1 MLPEISQ
8 ATFNVLIGAAIAI
21 ASTGI
26 YNWNQRRIQRN
37 NLRRA
42 LILEIV
48 LASVSIQTII
58 NNEGTLPHSDI
69 DTESFL
75 PSKVYE
81 ANLVEIKTLNRNEI
95 GAVFQFY
102 TGLEQMRDRV
112 SPYEV
117 ADPEYVI
124 GMRGE
129 SLRALEELRRGI
141 GYRLLRRIGLFR
153 SDDAYET

>member
-1 MLPEISQ
+1 MLPEIPQ
-8 ATFNVLIGAAIAI
+8 PTLNVLLGAVIAI
-21 ASTGI
+21 AGTGI

-48 LASVSIQTII
+48 LASISIQAII
-58 NNEGTLPHSDI
+58 NNEGTPPHSNI

-81 ANLVEIKTLNRNEI
+81 ANLSEITTLNRNEI
-95 GAVFQFY
+95 EDVFQFY
-102 TGLEQMRDRV
+102 TGLELMRDRV

-124 GMRGE
+124 GMRDE
-129 SLRALEELRRGI
+129 SLRVLEELRQGTR
-141 GYRLLRRIGLFR
+141 YRLLRRIGLFR

>member
-1 MLPEISQ
+1 MVPEIPQ
-8 ATFNVLIGAAIAI
+8 ETFNVLLGAIIAI
-21 ASTGI
+21 AGTGV

-48 LASVSIQTII
+48 LAGVSIQLII

-69 DTESFL
+69 DPESFL
-75 PSKVYE
+75 PSKIYE
-81 ANLVEIKTLNRNEI
+81 ANLSDIKLLNRNEI
-95 GAVFQFY
+95 EAVFQFY
-102 TGLEQMRDRV
+102 TGLERMRNQV
-112 SPYEV
+112 SPYEI

-124 GMRGE
+124 GMRDE
-129 SLRALEELRRGI
+129 SLRALEELRRRT

-153 SDDAYET
+153 SNDSYEA